1 MYCISRWF
9 FRSRWMKEIKERENE
24 KKRSRAIIIYLH
36 AIVFNNG
43 IVTFVTERSFLSV
56 YLSKGV

>member
-1 MYCISRWF
+1 
-9 FRSRWMKEIKERENE
+9 MKEIKERENE